1 MATNTALERKGAK
14 LGVITTQGFRD
25 VLIIG
30 RGNRTQLYDIKA
42 VRPVGLV
49 KRSRVL
55 EVEERVGPNGEIIT
69 SLDKEAVI
77 AATNHLRELGVDAIA
92 VCFLHSYANP
102 KPEREAVKL
111 VEHACQRYQ
120 SAIRQMC

>member
-1 MATNTALERKGAK
+1 MLNALEQLSVDLTGVSIFRHGATVATNTALERKGAK

-92 VCFLHSYANP
+92 V
-102 KPEREAVKL
+102 
-111 VEHACQRYQ
+111 
-120 SAIRQMC
+120 